1 MSWND
6 YPKAASDN
14 AQRALDFKES
24 NGSDCGT
31 SVGWFRAR
39 QLSSRADISD
49 EIVKRTF
56 SFLSRAKVYDQ
67 GDFVDGDGNQI
78 CGSIMY
84 AAWGGDEMRDWAEQ
98 TIEKMNDTEERPYP
112 GEHAARLIDPE
123 MFDEFRRENDAFGE
137 GIHAI
142 YGIKDGVSELQAI
155 RFDAEKYSV
164 EDAQMW
170 LDENGHD
177 PILFEPAL
185 EESAVRE
192 KRAPGEIVSFDYDD
206 TLTTD
211 HGLELLKNEI
221 ESGSI
226 VYIISARNDD
236 AEILAFAESN
246 GVDAGNVFAVGSNA
260 AKIEK
265 INELGVVRHYDN
277 NRDVIDEL
285 DGVGI
290 LVEPVSEPM
299 VEENAAPDELSVGDF
314 VRWKSG
320 NGFAYGRIIETN
332 NDGELSSDS
341 GFVVT
346 GTADNPAALI
356 RVYEYDAEQ
365 GAYTERQP
373 MLNVVHLFATL
384 EKFDAEVRN
393 NVPVME
399 RRSAEFRAE
408 YDGEIVR
415 GYAAVFDSYSEDLGG
430 FIEIIKPG
438 AFDDVLNDDVRAF
451 YNHSDSF
458 LLGRV
463 SSGTLRVW
471 ADATGLGYEVKMPNT
486 TYANDLIE
494 LMRRGDVNQ
503 SSFAFLV
510 GRDRWEKRNGKNVR
524 IIEKVSRLID
534 VSPVVLPA
542 YPAATS
548 GLAQREHHDGEVER
562 PNLRDFILRITKLEN

>member
-1 MSWND
+1 MS
-6 YPKAASDN
+6 KEIETRAA
-14 AQRALDFKES
+14 
-24 NGSDCGT
+24 
-31 SVGWFRAR
+31 
-39 QLSSRADISD
+39 
-49 EIVKRTF
+49 
-56 SFLSRAKVYDQ
+56 
-67 GDFVDGDGNQI
+67 
-78 CGSIMY
+78 
-84 AAWGGDEMRDWAEQ
+84 
-98 TIEKMNDTEERPYP
+98 
-112 GEHAARLIDPE
+112 GEL
-123 MFDEFRRENDAFGE
+123 
-137 GIHAI
+137 
-142 YGIKDGVSELQAI
+142 
-155 RFDAEKYSV
+155 
-164 EDAQMW
+164 
-170 LDENGHD
+170 
-177 PILFEPAL
+177 
-185 EESAVRE
+185 
-192 KRAPGEIVSFDYDD
+192 VSFDYDG

-211 HGLELLKNEI
+211 EGKKIFITEQTDGSEI
-221 ESGSI
+221 
-226 VYIISARNDD
+226 YIISAREDD
-236 AEILAFAESN
+236 ADILAFA
-246 GVDAGNVFAVGSNA
+246 DANDVPAANVYAVGDNDAKA
-260 AKIEK
+260 AKIA
-265 INELGVVRHYDN
+265 ELGIVRHYDN
-277 NRDVIDEL
+277 NPEVIAAL

-290 LVEPVSEPM
+290 LVEQTEEPM
-299 VEENAAPDELSVGDF
+299 IETKAAPNELAVGDF
-314 VRWKSG
+314 VRWTSG
-320 NGFAYGRIIETN
+320 NGYSYGRIIETN
-332 NDGELSSDS
+332 DDGELSSDS

-365 GAYTERQP
+365 GAYMERQP

-399 RRSAEFRAE
+399 RRSAEFRVE
-408 YDGEIVR
+408 YDGEVVR

-430 FIEIIKPG
+430 FIEIIKKG

-471 ADATGLGYEVKMPNT
+471 QDETGLGYEVKMPNT

-542 YPAATS
+542 YPAASS
-548 GLAQREHHDGEVER
+548 GLAQREQHDGEVER
-562 PNLRDFILRITKLEN
+562 PNLRDFILRITKLSN

>member
-1 MSWND
+1 MAWTD
-6 YPKAASDN
+6 YPEAASEN

-31 SVGWFRAR
+31 AVGWFRAR
-39 QLSSRADISD
+39 QLTERAEISD
-49 EIVKRTF
+49 DIVKRTF

-67 GDFVDGDGNQI
+67 GDFVDSDGNQI

-170 LDENGHD
+170 LDENDHD

-185 EESAVRE
+185 EESA
-192 KRAPGEIVSFDYDD
+192 A
-206 TLTTD
+206 
-211 HGLELLKNEI
+211 
-221 ESGSI
+221 
-226 VYIISARNDD
+226 
-236 AEILAFAESN
+236 
-246 GVDAGNVFAVGSNA
+246 
-260 AKIEK
+260 
-265 INELGVVRHYDN
+265 
-277 NRDVIDEL
+277 
-285 DGVGI
+285 
-290 LVEPVSEPM
+290 PM
-299 VEENAAPDELSVGDF
+299 VEEKAAPDELEIGDF

-320 NGFAYGRIIETN
+320 NGYAYGRIIEIN
-332 NDGELSSDS
+332 ADGELSSDS

-356 RVYEYDAEQ
+356 RIYEFNADE
-365 GAYTERQP
+365 GAYMERTP
-373 MLNVVHLFATL
+373 VLNVVHLFATL

-399 RRSAEFRAE
+399 RRSTEFRAE
-408 YDGEIVR
+408 LDGEIVR
-415 GYAAVFDSYSEDLGG
+415 GYAAVFDSPSEDLGG
-430 FIEIIKPG
+430 FIEYIMPG

-471 ADATGLGYEVKMPNT
+471 QDENGLGYEVKMPNT

>member
-1 MSWND
+1 MS
-6 YPKAASDN
+6 KEIETRAA
-14 AQRALDFKES
+14 
-24 NGSDCGT
+24 
-31 SVGWFRAR
+31 
-39 QLSSRADISD
+39 
-49 EIVKRTF
+49 
-56 SFLSRAKVYDQ
+56 
-67 GDFVDGDGNQI
+67 
-78 CGSIMY
+78 
-84 AAWGGDEMRDWAEQ
+84 
-98 TIEKMNDTEERPYP
+98 
-112 GEHAARLIDPE
+112 GEL
-123 MFDEFRRENDAFGE
+123 
-137 GIHAI
+137 
-142 YGIKDGVSELQAI
+142 
-155 RFDAEKYSV
+155 
-164 EDAQMW
+164 
-170 LDENGHD
+170 
-177 PILFEPAL
+177 
-185 EESAVRE
+185 
-192 KRAPGEIVSFDYDD
+192 VSFDYDG

-211 HGLELLKNEI
+211 EGKKIFITEQTDGSEI
-221 ESGSI
+221 
-226 VYIISARNDD
+226 YIISAREDD
-236 AEILAFAESN
+236 ADILAFA
-246 GVDAGNVFAVGSNA
+246 DANDVPAANVYAVGDNDAKA
-260 AKIEK
+260 AKIA
-265 INELGVVRHYDN
+265 ELGIVRHYDN
-277 NRDVIDEL
+277 NPEVIAAL

-290 LVEPVSEPM
+290 LVEQTEEPM
-299 VEENAAPDELSVGDF
+299 IETKAAPNELAVGDF
-314 VRWKSG
+314 VRWTSG
-320 NGFAYGRIIETN
+320 NGYSYGRIIETN
-332 NDGELSSDS
+332 DDGELSSDS

-365 GAYTERQP
+365 GAYMERQP

-399 RRSAEFRAE
+399 RRSAEFRVE
-408 YDGEIVR
+408 YDGEVVR

-430 FIEIIKPG
+430 FIEIIKQG

-471 ADATGLGYEVKMPNT
+471 QDETGLGYEVKMPNT

-542 YPAATS
+542 YPAASS
-548 GLAQREHHDGEVER
+548 GLAQREQHDGEVER
-562 PNLRDFILRITKLEN
+562 PNLRDFILRITKLSN

>member
-1 MSWND
+1 MAWTD
-6 YPKAASDN
+6 YPEAASEN

-31 SVGWFRAR
+31 AVGWFRAR
-39 QLSSRADISD
+39 QLTERAEISD
-49 EIVKRTF
+49 DIVKRTF

-67 GDFVDGDGNQI
+67 GDFVDSDGNQI

-84 AAWGGDEMRDWAEQ
+84 AAWGGDEMREWAEQ

-170 LDENGHD
+170 LDENDHD

-185 EESAVRE
+185 EESA
-192 KRAPGEIVSFDYDD
+192 A
-206 TLTTD
+206 
-211 HGLELLKNEI
+211 
-221 ESGSI
+221 
-226 VYIISARNDD
+226 
-236 AEILAFAESN
+236 
-246 GVDAGNVFAVGSNA
+246 
-260 AKIEK
+260 
-265 INELGVVRHYDN
+265 
-277 NRDVIDEL
+277 
-285 DGVGI
+285 
-290 LVEPVSEPM
+290 PM
-299 VEENAAPDELSVGDF
+299 VEEKAAPDELEIGDF

-320 NGFAYGRIIETN
+320 NGYAYGRIIEIN
-332 NDGELSSDS
+332 ADGELSSDS

-356 RVYEYDAEQ
+356 RIYEFNADE
-365 GAYTERQP
+365 GAYMERTP
-373 MLNVVHLFATL
+373 VLNVVHLFATL

-399 RRSAEFRAE
+399 RRSTEFRAE
-408 YDGEIVR
+408 LDGEIVR
-415 GYAAVFDSYSEDLGG
+415 GYAAVFDSPSEDLGG
-430 FIEIIKPG
+430 FIEYIMPG

-471 ADATGLGYEVKMPNT
+471 QDENGLGYEVKMPNT

>member
-1 MSWND
+1 MS
-6 YPKAASDN
+6 KEIETRAA
-14 AQRALDFKES
+14 
-24 NGSDCGT
+24 
-31 SVGWFRAR
+31 
-39 QLSSRADISD
+39 
-49 EIVKRTF
+49 
-56 SFLSRAKVYDQ
+56 
-67 GDFVDGDGNQI
+67 
-78 CGSIMY
+78 
-84 AAWGGDEMRDWAEQ
+84 
-98 TIEKMNDTEERPYP
+98 
-112 GEHAARLIDPE
+112 GEL
-123 MFDEFRRENDAFGE
+123 
-137 GIHAI
+137 
-142 YGIKDGVSELQAI
+142 
-155 RFDAEKYSV
+155 
-164 EDAQMW
+164 
-170 LDENGHD
+170 
-177 PILFEPAL
+177 
-185 EESAVRE
+185 
-192 KRAPGEIVSFDYDD
+192 VSFDYDG

-211 HGLELLKNEI
+211 EGKKIFITEQTDGSEI
-221 ESGSI
+221 
-226 VYIISARNDD
+226 YIISAREDD

-265 INELGVVRHYDN
+265 INELGIVRHYDN
-277 NRDVIDEL
+277 NPEVIDAL

-290 LVEPVSEPM
+290 LVEQTEEPM
-299 VEENAAPDELSVGDF
+299 IETNAAPNELAVGDF
-314 VRWKSG
+314 VRWTSG
-320 NGFAYGRIIETN
+320 NGYSYGRIIETN
-332 NDGELSSDS
+332 DDGELSSDS

-365 GAYTERQP
+365 GAYMERQP

-399 RRSAEFRAE
+399 RRSAEFRVE
-408 YDGEIVR
+408 YDGEVVR

-430 FIEIIKPG
+430 FIEIIKQG

-471 ADATGLGYEVKMPNT
+471 QDETGLGYEVKMPNT

-542 YPAATS
+542 YPAASS
-548 GLAQREHHDGEVER
+548 GLAQREQHDGEVER
-562 PNLRDFILRITKLEN
+562 PNLRDFILRITKLSN

>member
-1 MSWND
+1 
-6 YPKAASDN
+6 
-14 AQRALDFKES
+14 
-24 NGSDCGT
+24 
-31 SVGWFRAR
+31 
-39 QLSSRADISD
+39 
-49 EIVKRTF
+49 
-56 SFLSRAKVYDQ
+56 
-67 GDFVDGDGNQI
+67 
-78 CGSIMY
+78 
-84 AAWGGDEMRDWAEQ
+84 
-98 TIEKMNDTEERPYP
+98 
-112 GEHAARLIDPE
+112 
-123 MFDEFRRENDAFGE
+123 
-137 GIHAI
+137 
-142 YGIKDGVSELQAI
+142 
-155 RFDAEKYSV
+155 
-164 EDAQMW
+164 MW

-185 EESAVRE
+185 EESV
-192 KRAPGEIVSFDYDD
+192 
-206 TLTTD
+206 
-211 HGLELLKNEI
+211 
-221 ESGSI
+221 
-226 VYIISARNDD
+226 
-236 AEILAFAESN
+236 
-246 GVDAGNVFAVGSNA
+246 
-260 AKIEK
+260 
-265 INELGVVRHYDN
+265 
-277 NRDVIDEL
+277 
-285 DGVGI
+285 
-290 LVEPVSEPM
+290 EPM
-299 VEENAAPDELSVGDF
+299 VEENAEPMVDEKAAPDELEIGDF

-356 RVYEYDAEQ
+356 RVYEYDAER

-510 GRDRWEKRNGKNVR
+510 ARDRWEKRNGKNVR

-542 YPAATS
+542 YPAASS
-548 GLAQREHHDGEVER
+548 GLAQREQHDGEVER

>member
-1 MSWND
+1 LDENDEYYIQFNLEGLLRGDIKSRYDAYSVGRQWGWLSVNDIRKMESLNDIDGGDVYLQPLNMAMRQSTIRMPMSWND

-142 YGIKDGVSELQAI
+142 FGIKDGVSELQAI

-185 EESAVRE
+185 EES
-192 KRAPGEIVSFDYDD
+192 
-206 TLTTD
+206 
-211 HGLELLKNEI
+211 
-221 ESGSI
+221 
-226 VYIISARNDD
+226 
-236 AEILAFAESN
+236 
-246 GVDAGNVFAVGSNA
+246 
-260 AKIEK
+260 
-265 INELGVVRHYDN
+265 
-277 NRDVIDEL
+277 
-285 DGVGI
+285 
-290 LVEPVSEPM
+290 VEPMVEENAEPM

-542 YPAATS
+542 YPAASS
-548 GLAQREHHDGEVER
+548 GLAQREQHDGEVER

>member
-1 MSWND
+1 MAWTD
-6 YPKAASDN
+6 YPEAASEN

-31 SVGWFRAR
+31 AVGWFRAR
-39 QLSSRADISD
+39 QLTERAEISD
-49 EIVKRTF
+49 DIVKRTF

-67 GDFVDGDGNQI
+67 GDFVDSDGNQI

-84 AAWGGDEMRDWAEQ
+84 AAWGGDEMREWAEQ

-170 LDENGHD
+170 LDENDHD

-185 EESAVRE
+185 EESV
-192 KRAPGEIVSFDYDD
+192 
-206 TLTTD
+206 
-211 HGLELLKNEI
+211 
-221 ESGSI
+221 
-226 VYIISARNDD
+226 
-236 AEILAFAESN
+236 
-246 GVDAGNVFAVGSNA
+246 
-260 AKIEK
+260 
-265 INELGVVRHYDN
+265 
-277 NRDVIDEL
+277 
-285 DGVGI
+285 
-290 LVEPVSEPM
+290 EPM
-299 VEENAAPDELSVGDF
+299 VEENAEPMVEEKAAPDELEIGDF

-320 NGFAYGRIIETN
+320 NGYAYGRIIEIN
-332 NDGELSSDS
+332 ADGELSSDS

-356 RVYEYDAEQ
+356 RIYEFNADE
-365 GAYTERQP
+365 GAYMERTP
-373 MLNVVHLFATL
+373 VLNVVHLFATL

-399 RRSAEFRAE
+399 RRSTEFRAE
-408 YDGEIVR
+408 LDGEIVR
-415 GYAAVFDSYSEDLGG
+415 GYAAVFDSPSEDLGG
-430 FIEIIKPG
+430 FIEYIMPG

-471 ADATGLGYEVKMPNT
+471 QDKNGLGYEVKMPNT

>member
-1 MSWND
+1 MS
-6 YPKAASDN
+6 KEIKTRAA
-14 AQRALDFKES
+14 
-24 NGSDCGT
+24 
-31 SVGWFRAR
+31 
-39 QLSSRADISD
+39 
-49 EIVKRTF
+49 
-56 SFLSRAKVYDQ
+56 
-67 GDFVDGDGNQI
+67 
-78 CGSIMY
+78 
-84 AAWGGDEMRDWAEQ
+84 
-98 TIEKMNDTEERPYP
+98 
-112 GEHAARLIDPE
+112 GEL
-123 MFDEFRRENDAFGE
+123 
-137 GIHAI
+137 
-142 YGIKDGVSELQAI
+142 
-155 RFDAEKYSV
+155 
-164 EDAQMW
+164 
-170 LDENGHD
+170 
-177 PILFEPAL
+177 
-185 EESAVRE
+185 
-192 KRAPGEIVSFDYDD
+192 VSFDYDG

-211 HGLELLKNEI
+211 EGKKIFITEQTDGSEI
-221 ESGSI
+221 
-226 VYIISARNDD
+226 YIISAREDD
-236 AEILAFAESN
+236 ADILAFA
-246 GVDAGNVFAVGSNA
+246 DANDVPAANVYAVGDNDAKA
-260 AKIEK
+260 AKIA
-265 INELGVVRHYDN
+265 ELGIVRHYDN
-277 NRDVIDEL
+277 NPEVIAAL

-290 LVEPVSEPM
+290 LVEQTEEPM
-299 VEENAAPDELSVGDF
+299 IETNAAPNELAVGDF
-314 VRWKSG
+314 VRWTSG
-320 NGFAYGRIIETN
+320 NGYSYGRIIETN
-332 NDGELSSDS
+332 DDGELSSDS

-365 GAYTERQP
+365 GAYMERQP

-399 RRSAEFRAE
+399 RRSAEFRVE
-408 YDGEIVR
+408 YDGEVVR

-430 FIEIIKPG
+430 FIEIIKQG

-471 ADATGLGYEVKMPNT
+471 QDETGLGYEVKMPNT

-542 YPAATS
+542 YPAASS
-548 GLAQREHHDGEVER
+548 GLAQREQHDGEVER
-562 PNLRDFILRITKLEN
+562 PNLRDFILRITKLSN

>member
-1 MSWND
+1 MS
-6 YPKAASDN
+6 KEIETRAA
-14 AQRALDFKES
+14 
-24 NGSDCGT
+24 
-31 SVGWFRAR
+31 
-39 QLSSRADISD
+39 
-49 EIVKRTF
+49 
-56 SFLSRAKVYDQ
+56 
-67 GDFVDGDGNQI
+67 
-78 CGSIMY
+78 
-84 AAWGGDEMRDWAEQ
+84 
-98 TIEKMNDTEERPYP
+98 
-112 GEHAARLIDPE
+112 GEL
-123 MFDEFRRENDAFGE
+123 
-137 GIHAI
+137 
-142 YGIKDGVSELQAI
+142 
-155 RFDAEKYSV
+155 
-164 EDAQMW
+164 
-170 LDENGHD
+170 
-177 PILFEPAL
+177 
-185 EESAVRE
+185 
-192 KRAPGEIVSFDYDD
+192 VSFDYDG

-211 HGLELLKNEI
+211 EGKKIFITEQTDGSEI
-221 ESGSI
+221 
-226 VYIISARNDD
+226 YIISAREDD
-236 AEILAFAESN
+236 ADILAFA
-246 GVDAGNVFAVGSNA
+246 DANDVPAANVYAVGDNDAKA
-260 AKIEK
+260 AKIA
-265 INELGVVRHYDN
+265 ELGIVRHYDN
-277 NRDVIDEL
+277 NPEVIAAL

-290 LVEPVSEPM
+290 LVEQTEEPM
-299 VEENAAPDELSVGDF
+299 IETNAAPNELAVGDF
-314 VRWKSG
+314 VRWTSG
-320 NGFAYGRIIETN
+320 NGYSYGRIIETN
-332 NDGELSSDS
+332 DDGELSSDS

-365 GAYTERQP
+365 GAYMERQP

-399 RRSAEFRAE
+399 RRSAEFRVE
-408 YDGEIVR
+408 YDGEVVR

-430 FIEIIKPG
+430 FIEIIKQG

-471 ADATGLGYEVKMPNT
+471 QDETGLGYEVKMPNT

-542 YPAATS
+542 YPAASS
-548 GLAQREHHDGEVER
+548 GLAQREQHDGEVER
-562 PNLRDFILRITKLEN
+562 PNLRDFILRITKLSN

>member
-1 MSWND
+1 MS
-6 YPKAASDN
+6 KEIETRAA
-14 AQRALDFKES
+14 
-24 NGSDCGT
+24 
-31 SVGWFRAR
+31 
-39 QLSSRADISD
+39 
-49 EIVKRTF
+49 
-56 SFLSRAKVYDQ
+56 
-67 GDFVDGDGNQI
+67 
-78 CGSIMY
+78 
-84 AAWGGDEMRDWAEQ
+84 
-98 TIEKMNDTEERPYP
+98 
-112 GEHAARLIDPE
+112 GEL
-123 MFDEFRRENDAFGE
+123 
-137 GIHAI
+137 
-142 YGIKDGVSELQAI
+142 
-155 RFDAEKYSV
+155 
-164 EDAQMW
+164 
-170 LDENGHD
+170 
-177 PILFEPAL
+177 
-185 EESAVRE
+185 
-192 KRAPGEIVSFDYDD
+192 VSFDYDG

-211 HGLELLKNEI
+211 AGKKIFITEQTDGSEI
-221 ESGSI
+221 
-226 VYIISARNDD
+226 YIISAREDD
-236 AEILAFAESN
+236 ADILAFA
-246 GVDAGNVFAVGSNA
+246 DANDIPAANVYAVGDND
-260 AKIEK
+260 AKADK
-265 INELGVVRHYDN
+265 ISELGIVRHYDN
-277 NRDVIDEL
+277 NPEVIAAL

-290 LVEPVSEPM
+290 LVEQTEEPM
-299 VEENAAPDELSVGDF
+299 IETNAAPNELAVGDF
-314 VRWKSG
+314 VRWTSG
-320 NGFAYGRIIETN
+320 NGYSYGRIIETN
-332 NDGELSSDS
+332 DDGELSSDS

-365 GAYTERQP
+365 GAYMERQP

-399 RRSAEFRAE
+399 RRSAEFRVE
-408 YDGEIVR
+408 YDGEVVR

-430 FIEIIKPG
+430 FIEIIKKG

-471 ADATGLGYEVKMPNT
+471 QDETGLGYEVKMPNT

-542 YPAATS
+542 YPAASS
-548 GLAQREHHDGEVER
+548 GLAQREQHDGEVER
-562 PNLRDFILRITKLEN
+562 PNLRDFILRITKLSN

>member
-1 MSWND
+1 
-6 YPKAASDN
+6 
-14 AQRALDFKES
+14 
-24 NGSDCGT
+24 
-31 SVGWFRAR
+31 
-39 QLSSRADISD
+39 
-49 EIVKRTF
+49 
-56 SFLSRAKVYDQ
+56 
-67 GDFVDGDGNQI
+67 
-78 CGSIMY
+78 
-84 AAWGGDEMRDWAEQ
+84 
-98 TIEKMNDTEERPYP
+98 
-112 GEHAARLIDPE
+112 LIDPE

-185 EESAVRE
+185 EESAEPMVE
-192 KRAPGEIVSFDYDD
+192 E
-206 TLTTD
+206 
-211 HGLELLKNEI
+211 
-221 ESGSI
+221 
-226 VYIISARNDD
+226 
-236 AEILAFAESN
+236 
-246 GVDAGNVFAVGSNA
+246 NA
-260 AKIEK
+260 
-265 INELGVVRHYDN
+265 
-277 NRDVIDEL
+277 
-285 DGVGI
+285 
-290 LVEPVSEPM
+290 EPM
-299 VEENAAPDELSVGDF
+299 VEENAAPDELAVGDF
-314 VRWKSG
+314 VRWTSG
-320 NGFAYGRIIETN
+320 NGYSYGRIIETN

-365 GAYTERQP
+365 GAYMERQP

-399 RRSAEFRAE
+399 RRSAEFRVE
-408 YDGEIVR
+408 YDGEVVR

-430 FIEIIKPG
+430 FIEIIKQG

-471 ADATGLGYEVKMPNT
+471 QDETGLGYEVKMPNT

-542 YPAATS
+542 YPAASS
-548 GLAQREHHDGEVER
+548 GLAQREQHDGEVER
-562 PNLRDFILRITKLEN
+562 PNLRDFILRITKLSN

>member
-1 MSWND
+1 MAWTD
-6 YPKAASDN
+6 YPEAASDN

-67 GDFVDGDGNQI
+67 GDFVDSDGNQI

-84 AAWGGDEMRDWAEQ
+84 AAWGGDEMREWAEQ

-185 EESAVRE
+185 EESV
-192 KRAPGEIVSFDYDD
+192 
-206 TLTTD
+206 
-211 HGLELLKNEI
+211 
-221 ESGSI
+221 
-226 VYIISARNDD
+226 
-236 AEILAFAESN
+236 
-246 GVDAGNVFAVGSNA
+246 
-260 AKIEK
+260 
-265 INELGVVRHYDN
+265 
-277 NRDVIDEL
+277 
-285 DGVGI
+285 
-290 LVEPVSEPM
+290 EPM
-299 VEENAAPDELSVGDF
+299 VEENAEPMVEEKAAPDELEIGDF

-542 YPAATS
+542 YPAASS
-548 GLAQREHHDGEVER
+548 GLAQREQHDGEVER

>member
-1 MSWND
+1 MAWAD
-6 YPKAASDN
+6 YPKAASEN

-24 NGSDCGT
+24 EGSDCGT
-31 SVGWFRAR
+31 AVGWFRAR
-39 QLSSRADISD
+39 QLAGRAELSD
-49 EIVKRTF
+49 DIVKRTF

-112 GEHAARLIDPE
+112 GEHAARLIDPDQ
-123 MFDEFRRENDAFGE
+123 FDEFRRENDAFGE

-142 YGIKDGVSELQAI
+142 YGIKEGVSELQAI

-170 LDENGHD
+170 LDENDHD
-177 PILFEPAL
+177 PILFELAL
-185 EESAVRE
+185 EEAQQ
-192 KRAPGEIVSFDYDD
+192 RAAGERVSFDYDD

-211 HGLELLKNEI
+211 NGKKFLIAEQTDGSEI
-221 ESGSI
+221 
-226 VYIISARNDD
+226 YIISAREDD

-246 GVDAGNVFAVGSNA
+246 DIATTNVFAVGNND
-260 AKIEK
+260 AKIAK
-265 INELGVVRHYDN
+265 IAELGIVRHYDN
-277 NRDVIDEL
+277 NTDVIDAL
-285 DGVGI
+285 NGVGI
-290 LVEPVSEPM
+290 LVAPDEPM
-299 VEENAAPDELSVGDF
+299 IEENAAPDELEIGDF
-314 VRWKSG
+314 VRWQSG
-320 NGFAYGRIIETN
+320 NGYAYGRIIEINT
-332 NDGELSSDS
+332 DGELSSDS

-346 GTADNPAALI
+346 GTPDNPAALI
-356 RVYEYDAEQ
+356 RIYEFNADE
-365 GAYTERQP
+365 GAYMEREP

-399 RRSAEFRAE
+399 RRSTEFRAE
-408 YDGEIVR
+408 LDGEIVR
-415 GYAAVFDSYSEDLGG
+415 GYAAVFNSPSEDLGG
-430 FIEIIKPG
+430 FIEYIMPG

-458 LLGRV
+458 LLGRA

-471 ADATGLGYEVKMPNT
+471 QDEKGLGYEVKMPNT

-548 GLAQREHHDGEVER
+548 GLAQREQHDGEVER

>member
-1 MSWND
+1 MSWGD
-6 YPKAASDN
+6 YPRAASDN

-31 SVGWFRAR
+31 AVGWYRAR
-39 QLSSRADISD
+39 QLADRAELSD

-56 SFLSRAKVYDQ
+56 SFLSRAKVYDT
-67 GDFVDGDGNQI
+67 GDFTDADGNQI

-84 AAWGGDEMRDWAEQ
+84 AAWGGDEMRDWADE
-98 TIEKMNDTEERPYP
+98 TITKMNEMEERPYP
-112 GEHAARLIDPE
+112 GEHAARLIDPDQ
-123 MFDEFRRENDAFGE
+123 FDEFRRENDAFGE

-170 LDENGHD
+170 LDENDHD

-185 EESAVRE
+185 EESPA
-192 KRAPGEIVSFDYDD
+192 
-206 TLTTD
+206 
-211 HGLELLKNEI
+211 
-221 ESGSI
+221 
-226 VYIISARNDD
+226 
-236 AEILAFAESN
+236 
-246 GVDAGNVFAVGSNA
+246 
-260 AKIEK
+260 
-265 INELGVVRHYDN
+265 
-277 NRDVIDEL
+277 
-285 DGVGI
+285 
-290 LVEPVSEPM
+290 PM
-299 VEENAAPDELSVGDF
+299 VEENAAPGELEIGDF
-314 VRWKSG
+314 VRWQSG
-320 NGFAYGRIIETN
+320 NGYAYGRIIEVNT
-332 NDGELSSDS
+332 DGELSSDS

-346 GTADNPAALI
+346 GTPDNPAALI
-356 RVYEYDAEQ
+356 RIYEFDSEQ
-365 GAYTERQP
+365 GAYVEREP

-408 YDGEIVR
+408 FAGEMVR

-471 ADATGLGYEVKMPNT
+471 ADEKGLGYEVKMPNT

-542 YPAATS
+542 YPAASS
-548 GLAQREHHDGEVER
+548 GIAQREQHDGEVER